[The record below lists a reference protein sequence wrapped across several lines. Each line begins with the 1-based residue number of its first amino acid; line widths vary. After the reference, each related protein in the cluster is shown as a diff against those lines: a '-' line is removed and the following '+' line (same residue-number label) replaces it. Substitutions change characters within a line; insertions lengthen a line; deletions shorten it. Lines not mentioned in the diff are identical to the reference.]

1 MKVLSF
7 EANRSARG
15 KKHACA
21 VCEARFYDLN
31 RSPIVCPACSSPF
44 APPEP
49 LQAKLAGN
57 TRNRWRDHTPKPKYV
72 PPEMNAEEISG
83 PIAGEAEAVGD
94 DSAPAV
100 PDDSV
105 PEEIQEDGDV
115 SGLLDV
121 DKSRDE

>member
-15 KKHACA
+15 KKQACP

-49 LQAKLAGN
+49 LQARPAGN

-72 PPEMNAEEISG
+72 PPEMATEEISD
-83 PIAGEAEAVGD
+83 PIAGETEAVRD
-94 DSAPAV
+94 ESATAG

-115 SGLLDV
+115 SDLLDV
-121 DKSRDE
+121 GKSRDQ